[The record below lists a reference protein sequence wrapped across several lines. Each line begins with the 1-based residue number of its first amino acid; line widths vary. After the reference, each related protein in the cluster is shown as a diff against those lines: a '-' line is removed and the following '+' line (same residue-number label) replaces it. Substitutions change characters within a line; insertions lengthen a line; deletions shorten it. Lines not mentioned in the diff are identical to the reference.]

1 MSMIKLFDLMSDN
14 CKNCYKCIRYCPVK
28 AIRFQSGKAEID
40 MDKCIACGQCF
51 VVCPKHARNADNDYA
66 DVYGRLKSGA
76 RIAALIDSSYLA
88 MYDEPEKFVAGLKK
102 LGFDSV
108 QEIAAATARI
118 TEEQM
123 EYMEEHRNLKYMIT
137 ASCPSVCLYVCKYY
151 PELVKYL
158 IPVVSPVIALAKLIK
173 NRDKDVYTVY
183 IGPCLSRRYDTVDPE
198 ATGLDAAISFS
209 EAVRMMLVSFID
221 YTKLD
226 PVLPDVV
233 SGSERK
239 NYAMPGKTCDRLIV
253 KGASLNYNVVSID
266 GAEQARELLEAMK
279 DGILDRTLA
288 DIAFC
293 HGLCLNGPFM
303 HGKDSN
309 MFLSLQKLKKHV
321 DMRQKLMGGEENDEE
336 INWSGVKFGTSFAPM
351 EIKKK
356 DFTDE
361 EIKEVLVKMGKNS
374 RADELDCGACGYNS
388 CREKAAAVLSGMAQ
402 IDMCMPY
409 MKRKAETMTSAIFM
423 AARNSI
429 IIADMDFKVLRINP
443 AMEKVSN
450 IKMEDAVGMDVSEF
464 VPEKYFR
471 QVYES
476 GSDIVGEKIN
486 IEKFGFTGLMN
497 IMYMKDE
504 RNFMVTIQNITAEEK
519 KRAELEKL
527 RLSTVDVAQNVID
540 KQMMVAQEIASLL
553 GETTA
558 ETKVALNRLK
568 KVVLKE
574 GE

>member
-1 MSMIKLFDLMSDN
+1 MIRMFDLMSDN

-51 VVCPKHARNADNDYA
+51 VVCPKHVRNADNDYA
-66 DVYGRLKSGA
+66 DVYGRIRNGA
-76 RIAALIDSSYLA
+76 KTAAVVDSSYLA
-88 MYDEPEKFVAGLKK
+88 MFDEPEKFVAGLKK

-137 ASCPSVCLYVCKYY
+137 ASCPSAYLYVCKYY
-151 PELVKYL
+151 PELVKYI
-158 IPVVSPVIALAKLIK
+158 IPVVSPAVALARLIK

-183 IGPCLSRRYDTVDPE
+183 IGPCLSRRYETLESEV
-198 ATGLDAAISFS
+198 TCLDAAISFS
-209 EAVRMMLVSFID
+209 EAVRMMKVSFID
-221 YTKLD
+221 YTKLE
-226 PVLPDVV
+226 PLLPDVV

-239 NYAMPGKTCDRLIV
+239 NYAMPGKTCDRLVV
-253 KGASLNYNVVSID
+253 KASALNYSVVSID
-266 GAEQARELLEAMK
+266 GAEQTKELLDAMK
-279 DGILDRTLA
+279 DGILDRTMA
-288 DIAFC
+288 DIALC
-293 HGLCLNGPFM
+293 HGSCLNGPFM
-303 HGKDSN
+303 HGKNTN
-309 MFLSLQKLKKHV
+309 MFLSLQKLRKHV
-321 DMRQKLMGGEENDEE
+321 DTRQKLMGGEENDEV
-336 INWSGVKFGTSFAPM
+336 INWSGVKFDTSFSPM
-351 EIKKK
+351 MIKSEKYS
-356 DFTDE
+356 DE
-361 EIKEVLVKMGKNS
+361 EIKGVLMKMGKNS

-388 CREKAAAVLSGMAQ
+388 CREKAEAVLSGMAQ
-402 IDMCMPY
+402 VDMCMPY

-429 IIADMDFKVLRINP
+429 IIADMNLKVLRINP
-443 AMEKVSN
+443 AMERVSK
-450 IKMEDAVGMDVSEF
+450 IKMADAVGLSVSEF
-464 VPEKYFR
+464 VPEEYFKK
-471 QVYES
+471 VLES
-476 GSDIVGEKIN
+476 GNDIVGEKIN

-497 IMYMKDE
+497 IMYMKE
-504 RNFMVTIQNITAEEK
+504 EKNFMVTIQDVTAEEK
-519 KRAELEKL
+519 RRMELEKL

>member
-1 MSMIKLFDLMSDN
+1 MIRMFDLMSDN

-51 VVCPKHARNADNDYA
+51 VVCPKHVRNADNDYA
-66 DVYGRLKSGA
+66 DVYGRIKKGVKT
-76 RIAALIDSSYLA
+76 AAVIDSSYLA
-88 MYDEPEKFVAGLKK
+88 MFDEPEKFVAGLKK
-102 LGFDSV
+102 LGFSTV
-108 QEIAAATARI
+108 QEVAAATARI

-137 ASCPSVCLYVCKYY
+137 ASCPSVYLYICKYY

-158 IPVVSPVIALAKLIK
+158 IPVVSPAVALARLIK
-173 NRDKDVYTVY
+173 SKEKDMYTVY
-183 IGPCLSRRYDTVDPE
+183 IGPCLSRRYETLESEITCLDT
-198 ATGLDAAISFS
+198 AISFS
-209 EAVRMMLVSFID
+209 EAVRMMKVNFID

-226 PVLPDVV
+226 PILPDVV

-239 NYAMPGKTCDRLIV
+239 NYAMPGKTCDRLII
-253 KGASLNYNVVSID
+253 KAASLNYSVVSID
-266 GAEQARELLEAMK
+266 GAEQTTELLEAMK
-279 DGILDRTLA
+279 DGILDRTMA
-288 DIAFC
+288 DIAMC
-293 HGLCLNGPFM
+293 HSSCLNGPFM
-303 HGKDSN
+303 HGKNTN
-309 MFLSLQKLKKHV
+309 MFLSLQKLRKHV
-321 DMRQKLMGGEENDEE
+321 DTRQKLMGGEENDEV
-336 INWSGVKFGTSFAPM
+336 INWSGVNFSTEFMPM
-351 EIKKK
+351 QIKKEI
-356 DFTDE
+356 FTDE
-361 EIKEVLVKMGKNS
+361 QIKDVLIKMGKNS

-388 CREKAAAVLSGMAQ
+388 CREKAEAVLLGMAQ
-402 IDMCMPY
+402 INMCMPY
-409 MKRKAETMTSAIFM
+409 MKRKAETMTSAIFL

-429 IIADMDFKVLRINP
+429 IIADMDLKVLRINP
-443 AMEKVSN
+443 ALEKVSK
-450 IKMEDAVGMDVSEF
+450 IKMSDAVGMDVSEF
-464 VPEKYFR
+464 IPEEYFK
-471 QVYES
+471 QVLES
-476 GSDIVGEKIN
+476 GNDIVGEKIN

-497 IMYMKDE
+497 IMYMKEE
-504 RNFMVTIQNITAEEK
+504 RNFMVTIQDITADEK
-519 KRAELEKL
+519 RRAELEKL

>member
-1 MSMIKLFDLMSDN
+1 MIRMFDLMSDN

-51 VVCPKHARNADNDYA
+51 VVCPKHVRNADNDYA
-66 DVYGRLKSGA
+66 DVFGRIENGVKT
-76 RIAALIDSSYLA
+76 AAVIDSSYLA
-88 MYDEPEKFVAGLKK
+88 MFDEPEKFVAGLKK
-102 LGFDSV
+102 LGFSTI
-108 QEIAAATARI
+108 QEVAAATARI

-137 ASCPSVCLYVCKYY
+137 AGCPSVYLFICKYY
-151 PELVKYL
+151 PELVKYI
-158 IPVVSPVIALAKLIK
+158 IPVVSPSVALARQIK
-173 NRDKDVYTVY
+173 RREKDIYTVY
-183 IGPCLSRRYDTVDPE
+183 IGPCLSRRYETLE
-198 ATGLDAAISFS
+198 SEITCLDAAISFS
-209 EAVRMMLVSFID
+209 EAVRMMKVKFID

-239 NYAMPGKTCDRLIV
+239 NYAMPGKTCDRLVV
-253 KGASLNYNVVSID
+253 KASSLNYSVVSID
-266 GAEQARELLEAMK
+266 GAEQTAELLDAMK
-279 DGILDRTLA
+279 DGILDRTMA
-288 DIAFC
+288 DIALC
-293 HGLCLNGPFM
+293 HGSCLNGPFM
-303 HGKDSN
+303 HGTNTN
-309 MFLSLQKLKKHV
+309 MFLSLQKLRNHV
-321 DMRQKLMGGEENDEE
+321 DIRQKLMGGEENDAV
-336 INWSGVKFGTSFAPM
+336 INWSGVNFETEFFPMKIRKSKFS
-351 EIKKK
+351 
-356 DFTDE
+356 DE
-361 EIKEVLVKMGKNS
+361 KIKEVLVKMGKSS

-388 CREKAAAVLSGMAQ
+388 CREKAEAVLGGMAQ
-402 IDMCMPY
+402 VDMCMPY
-409 MKRKAETMTSAIFM
+409 MKRKAETMTSAIFL

-429 IIADMDFKVLRINP
+429 IIADMDLKILRINP
-443 AMEKVSN
+443 ALERISK
-450 IKMEDAVGMDVSEF
+450 IKMSDAVGMNVSEF
-464 VPEKYFR
+464 IPERYFKE
-471 QVYES
+471 VLEK
-476 GSDIVGEKIN
+476 GNDIVGEKIN

-504 RNFMVTIQNITAEEK
+504 GNFMVTIQDITADEK
-519 KRAELEKL
+519 RRAELEKL